1 MRSPI
6 NRNDRDTMSTQP
18 SANSTSRVLLAGL
31 IGNVM
36 EWYDFALYGY
46 FATTIGR
53 EFFPSSDPASSLIGA
68 FGAFAAGFL
77 VRPLGGMVFG
87 RIGDLAGR
95 QRALQLS
102 VMVMAVPTVL
112 LGLLP
117 THQQIGIAAPI
128 AVVLLR
134 IVQGLSVGGEYTSSV
149 IFLSENAP
157 ERQRGFY
164 AIWGLWGS
172 VLGMLIGSGFGDL
185 LAHTLNPDQ
194 LGSWGWRLPFLLGA
208 LVAASGVVIR
218 RGIGAEIIEPQAK
231 SPIRETFGRYRLQ
244 VLRVMALNIASSVG
258 YYAVFVYAVSYM
270 EDVDHLSTATSLS
283 LNTGVLAVLL
293 MLYPISAWLS
303 DRIGR
308 KPMLISG
315 SSLLCFGALPLLNL
329 MHSGDPQQVIWG
341 ELGLTLAVALLAGGK
356 NPANVELMPA
366 AVRCTGLA
374 VAFNIAEGYFG
385 GTTPL
390 IATWL
395 IAQTGNPVLPGAW
408 VAMSGLCTLITAC
421 AFTRETA
428 FRPLSTETA

>member
-1 MRSPI
+1 MIPR
-6 NRNDRDTMSTQP
+6 T
-18 SANSTSRVLLAGL
+18 SAGSTSRVLLAGL

-36 EWYDFALYGY
+36 EWYDFAVYGY
-46 FATTIGR
+46 FATVIGR
-53 EFFPSSDPASSLIGA
+53 EFFPSSDPAASLIGV

-77 VRPLGGMVFG
+77 VRPLGGVVFG

-95 QRALQLS
+95 QVALKLS

-112 LGLLP
+112 MGLLP
-117 THQQIGIAAPI
+117 THSEIGIAAPI

-172 VLGMLIGSGFGDL
+172 VLGMLLGSGFGDL
-185 LAHTLNPDQ
+185 LAHTLDPDQ
-194 LGSWGWRLPFLLGA
+194 LESWGWRLPFLLGA
-208 LVAASGVVIR
+208 LVATTGVVIR
-218 RGIGAEIIEPQAK
+218 QGIGAEMIEPRVK

-258 YYAVFVYAVSYM
+258 YYAVFVYAVSYV
-270 EDVDHLSTATSLS
+270 EVIDHLSAATSLS
-283 LNTGVLAVLL
+283 LNSGVLAVLL
-293 MLYPISAWLS
+293 LLYPISAFLS

-315 SSLLCFGALPLLNL
+315 SSLLCFGALPLFKL
-329 MHSGDPQQVIWG
+329 MHSSDPGQVLWG

-374 VAFNIAEGYFG
+374 VAFNVAEGYFG

-395 IAQTGNPVLPGAW
+395 IAQTGNPLLPGAW
-408 VAMSGLCTLITAC
+408 VAFSGLCTLITAC

-428 FRPLSTETA
+428 FRPLSAEAS

>member
-1 MRSPI
+1 MIPKT
-6 NRNDRDTMSTQP
+6 NAT
-18 SANSTSRVLLAGL
+18 STSRVLLAGL

-46 FATTIGR
+46 FATVIAK
-53 EFFPSSDPASSLIGA
+53 EFFPSSDPAASLIGA

-77 VRPLGGMVFG
+77 VRPLGGVVFG
-87 RIGDLAGR
+87 RIGDLTGR

-102 VMVMAVPTVL
+102 VVVMAVPTVL
-112 LGLLP
+112 MGLLP
-117 THQQIGIAAPI
+117 THSQIGVAAPI
-128 AVVLLR
+128 AVVVLR
-134 IVQGLSVGGEYTSSV
+134 IVQGLSVGGEYTSSI

-157 ERQRGFY
+157 ARQRGFY

-172 VLGMLIGSGFGDL
+172 VLGMLLGSGFGDL

-194 LGSWGWRLPFLLGA
+194 LSSWGWRLPFLLGA
-208 LVAASGVVIR
+208 LVALTGVVIR
-218 RGIGAEIIEPQAK
+218 QGIGADMIDPLVK

-258 YYAVFVYAVSYM
+258 YYAVFVYAVSYV
-270 EDVDHLSTATSLS
+270 EEVDHLSAATSLS
-283 LNTGVLAVLL
+283 LSTGVLAVLL
-293 MLYPISAWLS
+293 LLYPISAWLS

-315 SSLLCFGALPLLNL
+315 ASLLCFGALPFFNL
-329 MHSGDPQQVIWG
+329 MHSGDPQRVLWG

-374 VAFNIAEGYFG
+374 VAFNLAEGYFG

-408 VAMSGLCTLITAC
+408 VAFSGLCTLVTAC

-428 FRPLSTETA
+428 FRPLSTGTT

>member
-1 MRSPI
+1 MIPR
-6 NRNDRDTMSTQP
+6 T
-18 SANSTSRVLLAGL
+18 SAQSTSRVLLAGL

-36 EWYDFALYGY
+36 EWYDFAVYGY
-46 FATTIGR
+46 FATVIGR
-53 EFFPSSDPASSLIGA
+53 EFFPSSDPAASLIAA

-77 VRPLGGMVFG
+77 VRPLGGVVFG

-95 QRALQLS
+95 QVALKLS

-112 LGLLP
+112 MGLLP
-117 THQQIGIAAPI
+117 THSQIGIAAPI

-134 IVQGLSVGGEYTSSV
+134 IVQGLSVGGEYTSSI

-172 VLGMLIGSGFGDL
+172 VLGMLLGSGFGDL
-185 LAHTLNPDQ
+185 LAHTLSPAQ
-194 LGSWGWRLPFLLGA
+194 LESWGWRLPFLLGA
-208 LVAASGVVIR
+208 LVATTGVVIR
-218 RGIGAEIIEPQAK
+218 QGIGAEMIEPMVK

-258 YYAVFVYAVSYM
+258 YYAVFVYAVSYV
-270 EDVDHLSTATSLS
+270 EEIDHLSAATSLS

-315 SSLLCFGALPLLNL
+315 SSLLCFGALPLFRL
-329 MHSGDPQQVIWG
+329 MQSSEPQQVLWG

-356 NPANVELMPA
+356 NPANVELIPV

-374 VAFNIAEGYFG
+374 VAFNVAEGYFG

-395 IAQTGNPVLPGAW
+395 IAQTGNPLLPGAW
-408 VAMSGLCTLITAC
+408 VAFSGLCTLITAC

-428 FRPLSTETA
+428 FRQLSAGST

>member
-1 MRSPI
+1 MIPG
-6 NRNDRDTMSTQP
+6 T
-18 SANSTSRVLLAGL
+18 SARSTSRVLMAGL

-36 EWYDFALYGY
+36 EWYDFAVYGY
-46 FATTIGR
+46 FATVIGR
-53 EFFPSSDPASSLIGA
+53 EFFPSGDPAASLIGA

-77 VRPLGGMVFG
+77 VRPLGGVVFG

-95 QRALQLS
+95 QVALKLS

-112 LGLLP
+112 MGLLP
-117 THQQIGIAAPI
+117 THSQIGIAAPI

-134 IVQGLSVGGEYTSSV
+134 IVQGLSVGGEYTSSI

-172 VLGMLIGSGFGDL
+172 VLGMLLGSGFGDL
-185 LAHTLNPDQ
+185 LAHTLTPDQ
-194 LGSWGWRLPFLLGA
+194 LQSWGWRLPFLLGA
-208 LVAASGVVIR
+208 LVATTGVVIR
-218 RGIGAEIIEPQAK
+218 QGIGAEMIEPLVKA
-231 SPIRETFGRYRLQ
+231 PIRETFGRYRLQ
-244 VLRVMALNIASSVG
+244 VLRVMSLNIASSVG
-258 YYAVFVYAVSYM
+258 YYAVFVYAVSYV
-270 EDVDHLSTATSLS
+270 EEIDQLSAATSLS

-315 SSLLCFGALPLLNL
+315 SSLLCFGALPLFRL
-329 MHSGDPQQVIWG
+329 MHSSEPQQVLWG

-356 NPANVELMPA
+356 NPANVELMPV

-374 VAFNIAEGYFG
+374 VAFNVAEGYFG

-395 IAQTGNPVLPGAW
+395 IAQTGNPLLPGAW
-408 VAMSGLCTLITAC
+408 VAFSGLCTLITAC

-428 FRPLSTETA
+428 FRPLSAGSA